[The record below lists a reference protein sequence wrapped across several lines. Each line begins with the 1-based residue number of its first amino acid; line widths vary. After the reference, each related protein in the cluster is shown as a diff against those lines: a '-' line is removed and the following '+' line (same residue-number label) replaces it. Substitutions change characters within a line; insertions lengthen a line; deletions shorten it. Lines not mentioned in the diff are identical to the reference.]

1 MPTKRRSIQI
11 VHYLLRRDCVH
22 MEKVVV
28 SLGGS
33 VLVPGDGA
41 ARCLRDLAALSRDVS
56 ARVKLFVVT
65 GGGRIAR
72 YYIETGRAFGIGER
86 TLDEFGIAVTR
97 LNARLLAAALAGR
110 ANREPAKTYAEAAK
124 LARRY
129 PIVIMA
135 GTRPGHTTDRVSAS
149 LARFVH
155 AARIVNATS
164 VAGVYTTDPRK
175 DPKARLLERMRDRK
189 STRLNSSHDQIS

>member
-1 MPTKRRSIQI
+1 
-11 VHYLLRRDCVH
+11 

-33 VLVPGDGA
+33 VLVPGDDD
-41 ARCLRDLAALSRDVS
+41 ARYLRDLAALLRDVS

-110 ANREPAKTYAEAAK
+110 ANPEPAKTHAEAAQ

-135 GTRPGHTTDRVSAS
+135 GTRPPRPTGPGR
-149 LARFVH
+149 
-155 AARIVNATS
+155 AAP
-164 VAGVYTTDPRK
+164 PRLF
-175 DPKARLLERMRDRK
+175 PPTPLVEA
-189 STRLNSSHDQIS
+189 